1 MRTPI
6 GMPVD
11 RLVACN
17 GATEGT
23 GLARAGSMG
32 AGLTEVTMQEIKPE
46 PVSLDIRQYYRREAI
61 MQRAYPDPNIANAN

>member
-1 MRTPI
+1 MSTPI
-6 GMPVD
+6 GMSVD

-32 AGLTEVTMQEIKPE
+32 AGLTQAIVQETEPE
-46 PVSLDIRQYYRREAI
+46 PVSLTAEKAWPVPYCLTERGSYAMYKA
-61 MQRAYPDPNIANAN
+61 